1 MTNPISP
8 SADPSTD
15 RSIDL
20 AVRDAVG
27 QVVASR
33 TRWCGDLDVAEESVA
48 DAVEAA
54 VIEWRLSGLPDRPGA
69 WIHTVARRRALDR
82 LRRSSRFAQRM
93 PLLAASPSEPRP
105 FDGGDDRL
113 PLLFACCH
121 PALAPES
128 QLALTLRAVIGLTTR
143 QIARALLSTESAVT
157 RRITR
162 AKHKIVANAIPLAV
176 PEPHDRAERLD
187 QVLTVVYLAFNE
199 GYVGTEG
206 AAGHDRVLAEDALW
220 LARLVAEQ
228 LPDEPE
234 AIGLAALLTLL
245 HARVRARWDGDR
257 IVLLE
262 HQDRSRWD
270 HAAIADGIDLVEHA
284 GALGRPGRLQL
295 QAAIAA
301 VHCEAA
307 SVDATDWSQIVVLYD
322 LLRRHDDSP
331 VVRLN
336 RAVALAHVAG
346 PEVALRD
353 VDVLRAEL
361 EEYHLFHAVR
371 AHLLR
376 GLERHDEA
384 RAADAEALRRT
395 ANDAERRLLADRL
408 A

>member
-1 MTNPISP
+1 MTAP
-8 SADPSTD
+8 SSID

-27 QVVASR
+27 QVVASL

-54 VIEWRLSGLPDRPGA
+54 VAEWRLTGLPDRPGA
-69 WIHTVARRRALDR
+69 WIHTVARRRAIDR
-82 LRRSSRFAQRM
+82 LRRRERFTQRM
-93 PLLAASPSEPRP
+93 PLLTASPSEPRA
-105 FDGGDDRL
+105 FDGGDERL

-143 QIARALLSTESAVT
+143 QIARALLSTDAAVT

-162 AKHKIVANAIPLAV
+162 AKHKIVANSIPLAV
-176 PEPHDRAERLD
+176 PAPEHRAERLD

-206 AAGHDRVLAEDALW
+206 AAGHDRALAEDALW

-228 LPDEPE
+228 LADEPE
-234 AIGLAALLTLL
+234 AIGLVALLTLL
-245 HARVRARWDGDR
+245 HARVGARFDGDR

-270 HAAIADGIDLVEHA
+270 HAAIADGIALVELA
-284 GALGRPGRLQL
+284 GAIGRPGRFQM

-301 VHCEAA
+301 VHGEAE
-307 SVDATDWSQIVVLYD
+307 SVDRTDWPQIVVLYD

-353 VDVLRAEL
+353 VDALRAEL
-361 EEYHLFHAVR
+361 EAYHLFHAVR

-376 GLERHDEA
+376 GLERHDDA
-384 RAADAEALRRT
+384 RAADAEALART
-395 ANDAERRLLADRL
+395 ANDAERRLLAERL

>member
-1 MTNPISP
+1 MTAP
-8 SADPSTD
+8 SSID

-27 QVVASR
+27 QVVASL

-54 VIEWRLSGLPDRPGA
+54 VAEWRLTGLPDRPGA
-69 WIHTVARRRALDR
+69 WIHTVARRRAIDR
-82 LRRSSRFAQRM
+82 LRRRERFTQRM
-93 PLLAASPSEPRP
+93 PLLTASPSEPRA
-105 FDGGDDRL
+105 FDGGDERL

-143 QIARALLSTESAVT
+143 QIARALLSTDAAVT

-162 AKHKIVANAIPLAV
+162 AKHKIVANSIPLAV
-176 PEPHDRAERLD
+176 PAPEHRAERLD

-206 AAGHDRVLAEDALW
+206 ATGHDRALAEDALW

-228 LPDEPE
+228 LADEPE

-245 HARVRARWDGDR
+245 HARVGARFDGDR

-262 HQDRSRWD
+262 HQDRSRRD
-270 HAAIADGIDLVEHA
+270 HAAIADGIALVELA
-284 GALGRPGRLQL
+284 GAIGRPGRFQL

-301 VHCEAA
+301 VHGEAE
-307 SVDATDWSQIVVLYD
+307 SVDRTDWPQIVVLYD

-353 VDVLRAEL
+353 VDALRAEL
-361 EEYHLFHAVR
+361 EAYHLFHAVR

-376 GLERHDEA
+376 GLERHDDA
-384 RAADAEALRRT
+384 RAADAEALART
-395 ANDAERRLLADRL
+395 ANDAERRLLAERL

>member
-1 MTNPISP
+1 MTTRPL
-8 SADPSTD
+8 D
-15 RSIDL
+15 REIDL
-20 AVRDAVG
+20 AVRDSVG
-27 QVVASR
+27 QVVASL
-33 TRWCGDLDVAEESVA
+33 TRWCGDLHLAEEAAA

-54 VIEWRLSGLPDRPGA
+54 VREWRDAGLPERPGA
-69 WIHTVARRRALDR
+69 WLHTVARRRALDR
-82 LRRSSRFAQRM
+82 LRRDRTFAARL
-93 PLLAASPSEPRP
+93 PRLAVEPSEPRP
-105 FDGGDDRL
+105 FDGGDDRV

-121 PALAPES
+121 PSLAPES

-176 PEPHDRAERLD
+176 PPPEHRSERLD

-206 AAGHDRVLAEDALW
+206 SIGHDRALAEDARW
-220 LARLVAEQ
+220 LASLVNEQ

-234 AIGLAALLTLL
+234 ALGLRALLTLL
-245 HARVRARWDGDR
+245 HARVGARFDGDR

-270 HAAIADGIDLVEHA
+270 REAIADGIELVERA
-284 GALGRPGRLQL
+284 GSMGRPGRFQL

-301 VHCEAA
+301 VHCEAE
-307 SVDATDWSQIVVLYD
+307 SVDRTDWSQIVVLYD

-353 VDVLRAEL
+353 VEALQPEL
-361 EEYHLFHAVR
+361 AEYHLFHAVR

-376 GLERHDEA
+376 GLERHADA

-395 ANDAERRLLADRL
+395 ANDAERRLLGERL

>member
-1 MTNPISP
+1 VTTHP
-8 SADPSTD
+8 TD
-15 RSIDL
+15 RDIDL
-20 AVRDAVG
+20 AVRDQAG
-27 QVVASR
+27 QVVASL
-33 TRWCGDLDVAEESVA
+33 TRWCGDLDLAEEAVA
-48 DAVEAA
+48 DAVEVA
-54 VIEWRLSGLPDRPGA
+54 VREWRDVGMPERPGA
-69 WIHTVARRRALDR
+69 WLHTVARRRALDR
-82 LRRSSRFAQRM
+82 LRRDRAFVDRLPRLSVE
-93 PLLAASPSEPRP
+93 PSEPPEPRP
-105 FDGGDDRL
+105 FDGGDDRI

-121 PALAPES
+121 PSLAADS

-162 AKHKIVANAIPLAV
+162 AKHKIVANAIPLTV
-176 PEPHDRAERLD
+176 PPPESRSERLD

-206 AAGHDRVLAEDALW
+206 RAGHDRELAEDARW
-220 LARLVAEQ
+220 LASLVSEQ

-234 AIGLAALLTLL
+234 ALGLLALLTLL
-245 HARVRARWDGDR
+245 HARVGARFDGER

-262 HQDRSRWD
+262 HQDRRRWD
-270 HAAIADGIDLVEHA
+270 LGAIAEGVSMVERAAAMHQ
-284 GALGRPGRLQL
+284 PGRFQL

-301 VHCEAA
+301 VHCEAS
-307 SVDATDWSQIVVLYD
+307 SVGTTDWSQIVVLYD

-353 VDVLRAEL
+353 VEALRTEL
-361 EEYHLFHAVR
+361 AEYHLFHAVR

-376 GLERHDEA
+376 GLERHDDA

-395 ANDAERRLLADRL
+395 TNDAERRLLRDRL